1 MTLDA
6 DLKPLIADFC
16 RLVRGAERGVALTGA
31 GISTESGIPDFRSPG
46 GLWSKNMPIHYGD
59 FISSA
64 EMRAEAWRRKF
75 VLDDATAGAKP
86 NVAHYA
92 LARLAE
98 EGKLSAIVT
107 QNIDGLHLAAGTPED
122 RLIEIHGN
130 GTYARCLS
138 CRQRYELNWVRERFE
153 ASGQSPLCEECGGY
167 VKSGT
172 ISFGQAMPE
181 EEMRRA
187 ERLAEDA
194 DVFLALGAS
203 LVVFP
208 AAALPLI
215 AKRNGAKLIVVNREP
230 TDMDAVADLVIH
242 GSLGVLFA
250 TFQQQ

>member
-1 MTLDA
+1 MDLDA
-6 DLKPLIADFC
+6 DLKPLIAEFR

-98 EGKLSAIVT
+98 EGNLSAVIT

-138 CRQRYELNWVRERFE
+138 CGQKYELKWVRERFE
-153 ASGQSPLCEECGGY
+153 ASGQSPLCEGCGGY

-187 ERLAEDA
+187 ERLAQNA
-194 DVFLALGAS
+194 DVFLALGSS

-215 AKRNGAKLIVVNREP
+215 AKRSGAALVVVNREP
-230 TDMDAVADLVIH
+230 TDMDGVADLVIH
-242 GSLGVLFA
+242 SSLGVLFA

>member
-1 MTLDA
+1 MTLDG
-6 DLKPLIADFC
+6 DLKPLFSEFV
-16 RLVRGAERGVALTGA
+16 RLVRGAKRGVALTGA

-86 NVAHYA
+86 NIAHEV
-92 LARLAE
+92 LAQLVE

-107 QNIDGLHLAAGTPED
+107 QNVDGLHIAAGTPED

-130 GTYARCLS
+130 GTYAKCLS

-153 ASGQSPLCEECGGY
+153 ASGQSPSCEQCGGH
-167 VKSGT
+167 VKSAT
-172 ISFGQAMPE
+172 VSFGQAMPE
-181 EEMRRA
+181 EETRRA
-187 ERLAEDA
+187 ERLAADA
-194 DVFLALGAS
+194 DLFLALGSS

-215 AKRNGAKLIVVNREP
+215 AKRNGATLVVVNREP
-230 TDMDAVADLVIH
+230 TDMDSMADLVIH

>member
-6 DLKPLIADFC
+6 DLKPLVEEFR
-16 RLVRGAERGVALTGA
+16 RLVSGANRGVALTGA
-31 GISTESGIPDFRSPG
+31 GLSTESGIPDFRSPG
-46 GLWSKNMPIHYGD
+46 GLWSKNMPIRYGD
-59 FISSA
+59 FISSP

-75 VLDDATAGAKP
+75 VLDDAISGAQP
-86 NVAHYA
+86 NVAHHA
-92 LARLAE
+92 LARLVE
-98 EGKLSAIVT
+98 EGRLSAIVT
-107 QNIDGLHLAAGTPED
+107 QNIDGLHLAAGTPQD

-130 GTYARCLS
+130 GTYAKCLS

-153 ASGQSPLCEECGGY
+153 ASGQSPDCEECGGL

-187 ERLAEDA
+187 ETLAEDA
-194 DVFLALGAS
+194 DLFLALGSS

-215 AKRNGAKLIVVNREP
+215 AKQNGATLVVVNREP
-230 TDMDAVADLVIH
+230 TDMDSFADLIIH
-242 GSLGVLFA
+242 GSLGAVFA